1 MSFPLNLGDGRWLWF
16 GVELIIALTMQNKQ
30 SLDLI
35 KNCSLQIWYF
45 GGLNMQ
51 NNLLL
56 QNGLGS

>member
-1 MSFPLNLGDGRWLWF
+1 MSFPLHLGDGRW

-56 QNGLGS
+56 QNGLDS